1 MKKVLAFDIGG
12 TNTRLA
18 LINEKYEIEKKVVWP
33 TKNSSNEVFMENCIN
48 LVKEFSLDDV
58 VAIGAGVP
66 GVVNLA
72 TGKIE
77 FMANV
82 GLKNIEFGEILRK
95 EFDLPVFVRN
105 DAEVACLCEA
115 TLGAGVNYKDVFF
128 VTISTGLGGALC
140 IDKKNQDYPYEIGH
154 TYFDYNGQQ
163 YYYEELC
170 AGSHVSKLAEICGV
184 DGIKSTKDMFMRL
197 KDGDHSVDNMFK
209 EWIKVLDTFIR
220 YVVNSYHPDVICFTG
235 GVMKAKDMFFDI
247 LKKDNPD
254 VNIVECDFSEDA
266 GLVGASVLA
275 FQGLGIK
282 E

>member
-18 LINEKYEIEKKVVWP
+18 LINENYEIEKKVVWP

-48 LVKEFSLDDV
+48 LVKEFPLDDV

-66 GVVNLA
+66 GVVNLE

-82 GLKNIEFGEILRK
+82 GLENVEFAKILNKEFG
-95 EFDLPVFVRN
+95 LPVFIRN

-115 TLGAGVNYKDVFF
+115 NLGAGVGYKDVFF

-140 IDKKNQDYPYEIGH
+140 IDKKNQNYPYEIGH
-154 TYFDYNGQQ
+154 EKFNYNGEE
-163 YYYEELC
+163 YCYEHLC
-170 AGSHVSKLAEICGV
+170 AGSHVSKLAKICGV
-184 DGIKSTKDMFMRL
+184 EGINSTKDMFMRL
-197 KDGDHSVDNMFK
+197 ANKDHSVDVLFK
-209 EWIKVLDTFIR
+209 EWIHVLDTFIR
-220 YVVNSYHPDVICFTG
+220 YVVDMYHPDVMCFTG
-235 GVMKAKDMFFDI
+235 GVMKAKDMFFKRLQD
-247 LKKDNPD
+247 DNPD
-254 VNIVECDFSEDA
+254 VNIVECSFSEDA

-282 E
+282 G